1 MAPVRLL
8 FVCLGNICRSPAA
21 EGVFAKKAKE
31 AGLEIIIDSAGT
43 GAWHVGHAPDERM
56 QKAAQGRGYDLS
68 SLRARQVDAGD
79 FYVYDLILAMDE
91 SNMADLKEMAPPDG
105 TAKLAMML
113 SFGAGGEVP
122 DPYYAS
128 TDGFAHV
135 LNLLE
140 AASDGL
146 ITNLKFEAPHA

>member
-31 AGLEIIIDSAGT
+31 AGLDVILDSAGT
-43 GAWHVGHAPDERM
+43 GAWHVGHAPDRRM

-68 SLRARQVDAGD
+68 SLRARQVDVGD

-91 SNMADLKEMAPPDG
+91 SNMADLKEIAPPDG
-105 TAKLAMML
+105 TAKLAMVL
-113 SFGAGGEVP
+113 SYGAGGEVP
-122 DPYYAS
+122 DPYYGS

-135 LNLLE
+135 LDLLE

-146 ITNLKFEAPHA
+146 IASLVKGSWEG